1 MATIDTDH
9 RLSRRYSARFA
20 VTESPIVR
28 IAAALLASFLSL
40 AAQAAP
46 LPPASLDRSLWPE
59 QLASPAL
66 FDVASRAEILS
77 FAQVLHESELLDDG
91 ALAARLGLRQI
102 NLQKVRALRAS
113 MWQRLWQGYQQAQ
126 RSCEQDASFCY
137 LVDSMADLRTKA
149 ATFASDVGTFY
160 TAWVEP
166 SHQFH
171 VRYLDEQ
178 LRKAALSPQTSSEVE
193 RLSSRERS
201 GDELNDRMFLLTFV
215 GGPGPQGSS
224 TDTLTAYLRKQKLQ
238 GTFFVLGNRLQQ
250 RRDAGAANALGQLYK
265 GQCVGIQGW
274 EYRSHAQ
281 WNGWQDSLKRS
292 QARVQADLPAQY
304 VPLFRPPYGQRR
316 ADGEAFMASQQLR
329 VSLWDIDAQDD
340 GPLTAQA
347 SAQRVMTLML
357 LWRKGVIQFHDSLPK
372 AQPAVE
378 WLLHNTVQS
387 GIGWGDC
394 HEYGDQEER
403 V

>member
-20 VTESPIVR
+20 VTERPIVR

-40 AAQAAP
+40 AALAAP
-46 LPPASLDRSLWPE
+46 IPPASLDRSLWPE
-59 QLASPAL
+59 QLDSPAL

-102 NLQKVRALRAS
+102 NLQKVRALRARL
-113 MWQRLWQGYQQAQ
+113 WQRLWQGYQQAQ

-137 LVDSMADLRTKA
+137 LVESMADLRTKA

-160 TAWVEP
+160 TGWVEP

-193 RLSSRERS
+193 RLSNRERS

-215 GGPGPQGSS
+215 GGPGPEGST
-224 TDTLTAYLRKQKLQ
+224 TDTLAHYLRKQKMQ

-340 GPLTAQA
+340 GPLSAEA
-347 SAQRVMTLML
+347 SAQRVVTLML

-372 AQPAVE
+372 AQLAVE
-378 WLLHNTVQS
+378 WLLHNTAQS
-387 GIGWGDC
+387 GIGWEDC
-394 HEYGDQEER
+394 REYGYQE
-403 V
+403 

>member
-1 MATIDTDH
+1 M
-9 RLSRRYSARFA
+9 
-20 VTESPIVR
+20 R
-28 IAAALLASFLSL
+28 IAGALLALMMSL
-40 AAQAAP
+40 ATQAAP
-46 LPPASLDRSLWPE
+46 IPPASLDRSLWPE
-59 QLASPAL
+59 QLDSPAL

-77 FAQVLHESELLDDG
+77 FAQVLHESELLDD
-91 ALAARLGLRQI
+91 ATLAARLGLRQI
-102 NLQKVRALRAS
+102 NLQKVRAVRAR

-137 LVDSMADLRTKA
+137 LVESMADLRTKS
-149 ATFASDVGTFY
+149 ATFAADVGTFY
-160 TAWVEP
+160 TGWIEP

-178 LRKAALSPQTSSEVE
+178 LRKAALLPQTSSEVE
-193 RLSSRERS
+193 RLSNRERN

-215 GGPGPQGSS
+215 GGPGPEGST
-224 TDTLTAYLRKQKLQ
+224 TDTLAHYLRKQKLQ

-250 RRDAGAANALGQLYK
+250 RRDAGAVGALSRLYK

-292 QARVQADLPAQY
+292 QARVQADLPEQY

-340 GPLTAQA
+340 GPLTAEA
-347 SAQRVMTLML
+347 SAQRVVTLML

-378 WLLHNTVQS
+378 WLLRNTAQS
-387 GIGWGDC
+387 GIGWEDC
-394 HEYGDQEER
+394 REYGYQE
-403 V
+403 

>member
-1 MATIDTDH
+1 M
-9 RLSRRYSARFA
+9 RVLA
-20 VTESPIVR
+20 VTERPIVR
-28 IAAALLASFLSL
+28 IAGALLATLLSL

-46 LPPASLDRSLWPE
+46 LPSASLDRSQWPE
-59 QLASPAL
+59 QLDSPVL
-66 FDVASRAEILS
+66 FDVASRAEILA

-102 NLQKVRALRAS
+102 NLQKIRAVRAQ

-137 LVDSMADLRTKA
+137 LLESMVDLRTKA
-149 ATFASDVGTFY
+149 ATFATDVGTFY
-160 TAWVEP
+160 TGWVEP

-178 LRKAALSPQTSSEVE
+178 LRKAALLPLTSSEVE
-193 RLSSRERS
+193 RLSSRERN

-215 GGPGPQGSS
+215 GGPGADGGS
-224 TDTLTAYLRKQKLQ
+224 TDALTEYLRKQKLQ

-250 RRDAGAANALGQLYK
+250 RRDTGAANALSQLYA

-281 WNGWQDSLKRS
+281 WQGWQDSIRRA

-340 GPLTAQA
+340 GPLAAEA

-378 WLLHNTVQS
+378 WLLRNTVQS
-387 GIGWGDC
+387 GIGWEDC
-394 HEYGDQEER
+394 RDYAYRE
-403 V
+403 

>member
-1 MATIDTDH
+1 M
-9 RLSRRYSARFA
+9 RVLA
-20 VTESPIVR
+20 VAERPIVR
-28 IAAALLASFLSL
+28 IAGALLATLLSL
-40 AAQAAP
+40 AVQAAP
-46 LPPASLDRSLWPE
+46 MPTASLDRSQWPE
-59 QLASPAL
+59 QLDSPVL

-102 NLQKVRALRAS
+102 NLQKVRAVRAQ

-137 LVDSMADLRTKA
+137 LLESMADLRTRS
-149 ATFASDVGTFY
+149 ATFATEVGTFY
-160 TAWVEP
+160 TGWIEP

-178 LRKAALSPQTSSEVE
+178 LRKAALLPQTSSEVE
-193 RLSSRERS
+193 RLSSRERN

-215 GGPGPQGSS
+215 GGPGPDGGS
-224 TDTLTAYLRKQKLQ
+224 TDALTEYLRKQKLQ

-250 RRDAGAANALGQLYK
+250 RRDTGAANALSQLYA

-281 WNGWQDSLKRS
+281 WQGWQDSIKRA

-340 GPLTAQA
+340 GPLTAEA

-372 AQPAVE
+372 AQLAVE
-378 WLLHNTVQS
+378 WLLRNTVQS
-387 GIGWGDC
+387 GIGWEDC
-394 HEYGDQEER
+394 RDYAYRE
-403 V
+403 

>member
-1 MATIDTDH
+1 
-9 RLSRRYSARFA
+9 
-20 VTESPIVR
+20 VR
-28 IAAALLASFLSL
+28 IAAALLASLLSL

-46 LPPASLDRSLWPE
+46 IPPASLDRSLWPE
-59 QLASPAL
+59 QLDSPAL
-66 FDVASRAEILS
+66 FDVASRAQILS

-102 NLQKVRALRAS
+102 NLQKVRAIRAG

-126 RSCEQDASFCY
+126 RSCTEDASFCY
-137 LVDSMADLRTKA
+137 PVESMEDLRRQA
-149 ATFASDVGTFY
+149 ATFAADVGTFY
-160 TAWVEP
+160 TGWIEP
-166 SHQFH
+166 SHQFN

-178 LRKAALSPQTSSEVE
+178 LRKAALLPQTSSEVE
-193 RLSSRERS
+193 RLSSRERN

-215 GGPGPQGSS
+215 GGPGPEGGS
-224 TDTLTAYLRKQKLQ
+224 TDTLADYLNKQKLQ

-250 RRDAGAANALGQLYK
+250 RRDRGPADALSQLY
-265 GQCVGIQGW
+265 GAQCVGIQGW

-292 QARVQADLPAQY
+292 QARVQADLPEQY

-316 ADGEAFMASQQLR
+316 SDGEAFMASQQLR

-340 GPLTAQA
+340 TALSAEA
-347 SAQRVMTLML
+347 SAQRVVTLML
-357 LWRKGVIQFHDSLPK
+357 LWRKGVIQFHDALPK

-378 WLLHNTVQS
+378 WLLHSTAQS
-387 GIGWGDC
+387 GIGWEDC
-394 HEYGDQEER
+394 REYGYRD
-403 V
+403 

>member
-1 MATIDTDH
+1 MLTIDTDH

-20 VTESPIVR
+20 VTERPIVR
-28 IAAALLASFLSL
+28 IAGALLALMMSL

-46 LPPASLDRSLWPE
+46 IPPASLDRSLWPE
-59 QLASPAL
+59 QLDSPAL

-77 FAQVLHESELLDDG
+77 FAQVLHESELLDD
-91 ALAARLGLRQI
+91 ATLAARLGLRQI
-102 NLQKVRALRAS
+102 NLQKVRAVRAR

-137 LVDSMADLRTKA
+137 LVESMADLRTKA
-149 ATFASDVGTFY
+149 ATFAADVGTFY
-160 TAWVEP
+160 TGWIEP

-178 LRKAALSPQTSSEVE
+178 LRKAALLPQTSSEVE
-193 RLSSRERS
+193 RLSNRERN

-215 GGPGPQGSS
+215 GGPGPEGST
-224 TDTLTAYLRKQKLQ
+224 TDTLAHYLRKQKLQ

-250 RRDAGAANALGQLYK
+250 RRDAGAVGALGRLYK

-292 QARVQADLPAQY
+292 QARVQADLPEQY

-340 GPLTAQA
+340 GPLTAEA
-347 SAQRVMTLML
+347 SAQRVVTLML
-357 LWRKGVIQFHDSLPK
+357 LWRKGVVQFHDSLPK

-378 WLLHNTVQS
+378 WLLRNTAQS
-387 GIGWGDC
+387 GIGWEDC
-394 HEYGDQEER
+394 REYGYQE
-403 V
+403 

>member
-1 MATIDTDH
+1 M
-9 RLSRRYSARFA
+9 
-20 VTESPIVR
+20 R
-28 IAAALLASFLSL
+28 IAAALLASLLSL

-46 LPPASLDRSLWPE
+46 IPPASLDRSLWPE
-59 QLASPAL
+59 QLDSPAL
-66 FDVASRAEILS
+66 FDVASRAQILS

-102 NLQKVRALRAS
+102 NLQKVRAIRAG

-126 RSCEQDASFCY
+126 RSCTEDASFCY
-137 LVDSMADLRTKA
+137 PVESMEDLRRQA
-149 ATFASDVGTFY
+149 ATFAADVGTFY
-160 TAWVEP
+160 TGWIEP
-166 SHQFH
+166 SHQFN

-178 LRKAALSPQTSSEVE
+178 LRKAALLPQTSSEVE
-193 RLSSRERS
+193 RLSSRERN

-215 GGPGPQGSS
+215 GGPGPEGGS
-224 TDTLTAYLRKQKLQ
+224 TDTLADYLNKQKLQ

-250 RRDAGAANALGQLYK
+250 RRDRGPANILSQLY
-265 GQCVGIQGW
+265 GAQCVGIQGW

-292 QARVQADLPAQY
+292 QARVQADLPEQY

-316 ADGEAFMASQQLR
+316 SDGEAFMASQQLR

-340 GPLTAQA
+340 TALSAEA
-347 SAQRVMTLML
+347 SAQRVVTLML
-357 LWRKGVIQFHDSLPK
+357 LWRKGVIQFHDALPK

-378 WLLHNTVQS
+378 WLLHSTAQS
-387 GIGWGDC
+387 GIGWEDC
-394 HEYGDQEER
+394 REYGYRD
-403 V
+403 

>member
-1 MATIDTDH
+1 M
-9 RLSRRYSARFA
+9 RVLA
-20 VTESPIVR
+20 VAERPIVR
-28 IAAALLASFLSL
+28 IAGALLATLLSL
-40 AAQAAP
+40 AVQAAP
-46 LPPASLDRSLWPE
+46 MPTASLDRSQWPE
-59 QLASPAL
+59 QLDSPVL

-102 NLQKVRALRAS
+102 NLQKVRAVRAQ

-137 LVDSMADLRTKA
+137 LLESMADLRTRS
-149 ATFASDVGTFY
+149 ATFATEVGTFY
-160 TAWVEP
+160 TGWIEP

-178 LRKAALSPQTSSEVE
+178 LRKAALLPQTSSEVE
-193 RLSSRERS
+193 RLSSRERN

-215 GGPGPQGSS
+215 GGPGPDGGS
-224 TDTLTAYLRKQKLQ
+224 TDALTEYLRKQKLQ

-250 RRDAGAANALGQLYK
+250 RRDTGAANALSQLYA

-281 WNGWQDSLKRS
+281 WQGWQDSIKRA

-340 GPLTAQA
+340 GPLTGEA

-372 AQPAVE
+372 AQLAVE
-378 WLLHNTVQS
+378 WLLRNTVQS
-387 GIGWGDC
+387 GIGWEDC
-394 HEYGDQEER
+394 RDYAYRE
-403 V
+403 

>member
-1 MATIDTDH
+1 M
-9 RLSRRYSARFA
+9 
-20 VTESPIVR
+20 R
-28 IAAALLASFLSL
+28 IAGALLATLLSL
-40 AAQAAP
+40 AVQAAP
-46 LPPASLDRSLWPE
+46 MPTASLDRSRWPE
-59 QLASPAL
+59 QLDSPVL

-102 NLQKVRALRAS
+102 NLQKVRAVRAQ

-137 LVDSMADLRTKA
+137 LLESMADLRTRA
-149 ATFASDVGTFY
+149 ATFATEVGTFY
-160 TAWVEP
+160 TGWIEP

-178 LRKAALSPQTSSEVE
+178 LRKAALLPQTSSEVE
-193 RLSSRERS
+193 RLSSRERN

-215 GGPGPQGSS
+215 GGPGADGGS
-224 TDTLTAYLRKQKLQ
+224 TDALTEYLRKQKLQ

-250 RRDAGAANALGQLYK
+250 RRDTGAANALSQLYA

-281 WNGWQDSLKRS
+281 WQGWQDSIKRA

-340 GPLTAQA
+340 GPLTAEA
-347 SAQRVMTLML
+347 SAQRVVTLML

-372 AQPAVE
+372 AQLAVE
-378 WLLHNTVQS
+378 WLLRNTVQS
-387 GIGWGDC
+387 GIGWEDC
-394 HEYGDQEER
+394 RDYAYRE
-403 V
+403 

>member
-1 MATIDTDH
+1 MVTIDTDH

-20 VTESPIVR
+20 VTERPIVR
-28 IAAALLASFLSL
+28 IAGALLALMMSL

-46 LPPASLDRSLWPE
+46 IPPASLDRSLWPE
-59 QLASPAL
+59 QLDSPAL

-77 FAQVLHESELLDDG
+77 FAQVLHESELLDD
-91 ALAARLGLRQI
+91 ATLAARLGLRQI
-102 NLQKVRALRAS
+102 NLQKVRAVRAR

-137 LVDSMADLRTKA
+137 LVESMADLRTKA
-149 ATFASDVGTFY
+149 ATFAADVGTFY
-160 TAWVEP
+160 TGWIEP

-178 LRKAALSPQTSSEVE
+178 LRKAALLPQTSSEVE
-193 RLSSRERS
+193 RLSNRERN

-215 GGPGPQGSS
+215 GGPGPEGST
-224 TDTLTAYLRKQKLQ
+224 TDTLAHYLRKQKLQ
-238 GTFFVLGNRLQQ
+238 ATFFVLGNRLQQ
-250 RRDAGAANALGQLYK
+250 RRDAGAAGALGRLYK

-292 QARVQADLPAQY
+292 QARVQADLPEQY

-340 GPLTAQA
+340 GPLTAEA
-347 SAQRVMTLML
+347 SAQRVVTLML

-378 WLLHNTVQS
+378 WLLRNTAQS
-387 GIGWGDC
+387 GIGWEDC
-394 HEYGDQEER
+394 REYGYQE
-403 V
+403 

>member
-1 MATIDTDH
+1 M
-9 RLSRRYSARFA
+9 
-20 VTESPIVR
+20 R
-28 IAAALLASFLSL
+28 IAGVLLASLLSL
-40 AAQAAP
+40 AAHAAP
-46 LPPASLDRSLWPE
+46 IPPASLDRSLWPE
-59 QLASPAL
+59 QLDTPAL

-77 FAQVLHESELLDDG
+77 FAQVLHESELLDDQ

-102 NLQKVRALRAS
+102 NLQKVRALRARL
-113 MWQRLWQGYQQAQ
+113 WQRLWQGYQQAQ

-137 LVDSMADLRTKA
+137 LVESMADLRTKA
-149 ATFASDVGTFY
+149 ATFAADVGTFY
-160 TAWVEP
+160 TGWVEP

-178 LRKAALSPQTSSEVE
+178 LRKAALLPQITSEVE
-193 RLSSRERS
+193 RLSNRERS

-215 GGPGPQGSS
+215 GGPGPQGST
-224 TDTLTAYLRKQKLQ
+224 TDTLTDYLRKQKMQ

-250 RRDAGAANALGQLYK
+250 RRDAGAANALGQLYD
-265 GQCVGIQGW
+265 GQCVGLQGW

-281 WNGWQDSLKRS
+281 WNGWQDSLRRS
-292 QARVQADLPAQY
+292 QARIQADLPEQY

-316 ADGEAFMASQQLR
+316 ADGEAFMASLQLR

-347 SAQRVMTLML
+347 SAQRVVTLML

-372 AQPAVE
+372 AQPAVQ
-378 WLLHNTVQS
+378 WLLEHTAQS
-387 GIGWGDC
+387 GIGWEDC
-394 HEYGDQEER
+394 REYGDQE
-403 V
+403 

>member
-1 MATIDTDH
+1 M
-9 RLSRRYSARFA
+9 
-20 VTESPIVR
+20 R
-28 IAAALLASFLSL
+28 IAGVLLASLLSL
-40 AAQAAP
+40 AAHAAP
-46 LPPASLDRSLWPE
+46 IPPASLDRSLWPE
-59 QLASPAL
+59 QLDTPAL

-77 FAQVLHESELLDDG
+77 FAQVLHESELLDDR

-102 NLQKVRALRAS
+102 NLQKVRALRAR

-137 LVDSMADLRTKA
+137 LVESMADLRTKA
-149 ATFASDVGTFY
+149 ATFAADVGTFY
-160 TAWVEP
+160 TGWVEP

-178 LRKAALSPQTSSEVE
+178 LRKAALLPQITSEVE
-193 RLSSRERS
+193 RLSNRERS

-215 GGPGPQGSS
+215 GGPGPQGST
-224 TDTLTAYLRKQKLQ
+224 TDTLTDYLRKQKMQ

-250 RRDAGAANALGQLYK
+250 RRDAGTANALGQLYD
-265 GQCVGIQGW
+265 GQCVGLQGW

-281 WNGWQDSLKRS
+281 WNGWQDSLRRS
-292 QARVQADLPAQY
+292 QARIQADLPEQY

-347 SAQRVMTLML
+347 SAQRVVTLML

-372 AQPAVE
+372 AQPAVQS
-378 WLLHNTVQS
+378 LLENTAQS
-387 GIGWGDC
+387 GIGWEDC
-394 HEYGDQEER
+394 REYGYQE
-403 V
+403 

>member
-1 MATIDTDH
+1 M
-9 RLSRRYSARFA
+9 
-20 VTESPIVR
+20 R
-28 IAAALLASFLSL
+28 IAGALLATLLSL
-40 AAQAAP
+40 AVQAAP
-46 LPPASLDRSLWPE
+46 LPSASLDRSQWPE
-59 QLASPAL
+59 QLDSPVL

-102 NLQKVRALRAS
+102 NLQKIRAVRAQ

-137 LVDSMADLRTKA
+137 LLESMVDLRTKA
-149 ATFASDVGTFY
+149 ATFAADVGTFY
-160 TAWVEP
+160 TGWVEP

-178 LRKAALSPQTSSEVE
+178 LRKAALLPLTSSEVE
-193 RLSSRERS
+193 RLSSRERN

-215 GGPGPQGSS
+215 GGPGPDGGS
-224 TDTLTAYLRKQKLQ
+224 TDALTEYLRKQKLQ

-250 RRDAGAANALGQLYK
+250 RRDTGAANALSQLYA

-281 WNGWQDSLKRS
+281 WQGWQDSIRRA
-292 QARVQADLPAQY
+292 QAQVQADLPAQY

-316 ADGEAFMASQQLR
+316 ADGEAFMASHQLR

-340 GPLTAQA
+340 GPLAAEA

-378 WLLHNTVQS
+378 WLLRNTVQS
-387 GIGWGDC
+387 GIGWEDC
-394 HEYGDQEER
+394 RDYAYRE
-403 V
+403 

>member
-1 MATIDTDH
+1 MATIVTDH
-9 RLSRRYSARFA
+9 RMSRRYSARFA
-20 VTESPIVR
+20 VTERPIVR
-28 IAAALLASFLSL
+28 IAGALLASLLSL

-46 LPPASLDRSLWPE
+46 IPPASLDRSLWPE
-59 QLASPAL
+59 QLDSPAL

-102 NLQKVRALRAS
+102 NLQKVRALRAR

-137 LVDSMADLRTKA
+137 VVESMADLRTRA
-149 ATFASDVGTFY
+149 ATFATDVGTFY
-160 TAWVEP
+160 TGWVEP

-178 LRKAALSPQTSSEVE
+178 LRKAALLPQITSEVE
-193 RLSSRERS
+193 RLSDRERS

-215 GGPGPQGSS
+215 GGPGPQGST
-224 TDTLTAYLRKQKLQ
+224 TDMLTAYLRKQKMQ

-250 RRDAGAANALGQLYK
+250 RRDAGAANALAQLYD
-265 GQCVGIQGW
+265 GQCVGLQGW

-281 WNGWQDSLKRS
+281 WNGWQDSLRRS
-292 QARVQADLPAQY
+292 QAQVQADLPEQY

-347 SAQRVMTLML
+347 SAQRVVTLML

-372 AQPAVE
+372 AQPAVQ
-378 WLLHNTVQS
+378 WLLEHTAQS
-387 GIGWGDC
+387 GIGWEDC
-394 HEYGDQEER
+394 REYGYQE
-403 V
+403 